1 MVTQKV
7 LQKSTFRSQDSE
19 NVVKQLN
26 LDMEIFNS
34 VKLLYDLVHI
44 YQMISLGIPSLHQVV
59 FETVQKMHHCFEM
72 YVF

>member
-44 YQMISLGIPSLHQVV
+44 YQMISLGISSLHQVV
-59 FETVQKMHHCFEM
+59 FETV
-72 YVF
+72 